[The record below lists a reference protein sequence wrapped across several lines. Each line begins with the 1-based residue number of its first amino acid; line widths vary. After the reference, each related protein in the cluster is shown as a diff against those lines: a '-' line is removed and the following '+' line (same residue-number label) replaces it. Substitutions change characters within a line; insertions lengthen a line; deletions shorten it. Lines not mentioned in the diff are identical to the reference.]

1 MVRGVHEGRIHPRV
15 DRFRDRPRGPEV
27 PQGVQEEVNPMDV
40 LMERISV
47 RDFTD
52 EPVSDSDLESIL
64 RAAMQAPSARNQQAW
79 EFLVVDDPS

>member
-1 MVRGVHEGRIHPRV
+1 M
-15 DRFRDRPRGPEV
+15 
-27 PQGVQEEVNPMDV
+27 NPMDV

-64 RAAMQAPSARNQQAW
+64 KAAMQAPSARNQ
-79 EFLVVDDPS
+79 